1 MNPII
6 DIQDL
11 HKSYQNDS
19 VLNGFNLQIQ
29 EGCSYGFLGRNG
41 AGKTTAIKVIMGLT
55 HYEKGNVKVLGQDPT
70 QMETTIKAQIGYVSQ
85 NAILPNH
92 FSVQDC
98 LNFHEKIYP
107 NWQKSYVEK
116 LIQDFD
122 IKKNKN
128 IRSLSGGTQQLV
140 SLILA
145 LGINPKLLILDEP
158 AIGLDPISKQE
169 FMDQLI
175 DILIQ
180 EERTIFFSSHI
191 LTDVEKIAS
200 HVAILKKGKLFLDME
215 LDTLKTN
222 VKQVQVNAP
231 TETKLKLNLPNLV
244 SIRKFGSE
252 HVLTFRD
259 FDENTLQKIKQQTK
273 AELKVLDMN
282 FEEIF
287 IELVK

>member
-1 MNPII
+1 MNTVI
-6 DIQDL
+6 DIRNL
-11 HKSYQNDS
+11 HKSYQNDP
-19 VLNGFNLQIQ
+19 VLDGFDLHIQ

-41 AGKTTAIKVIMGLT
+41 AGKTTAIKIMMGLT
-55 HYEKGNVKVLGQDPT
+55 QYEKGDVQVLGQNPI
-70 QMETTIKAQIGYVSQ
+70 QMDTETKSKIGYVSQ
-85 NAILPNH
+85 NSILPNDQ
-92 FSVQDC
+92 SIQDC
-98 LNFHEKIYP
+98 LYFYEKVYP

-122 IKKNKN
+122 IKKNKS
-128 IRSLSGGTQQLV
+128 IGSLSGGTRQLV

-175 DILIQ
+175 NLLIQ

-191 LTDVEKIAS
+191 LSDIEKIAS

-215 LDTLKTN
+215 LDSLKTS
-222 VKQVQVNAP
+222 VKQVQIKTSSH
-231 TETKLKLNLPNLV
+231 TELKIDLPNLI
-244 SIRKFGSE
+244 SIRKIGNE
-252 HVLTFRD
+252 NLLTFRSFNED
-259 FDENTLQKIKQQTK
+259 TIQKIKQQTD

-282 FEEIF
+282 FEEMF